1 MNLFDKFFTKYG
13 YKFPKGYPDMKNEQD
28 ILLLESLLN
37 EVLDEPSNLS
47 EAALS
52 KSDLSKPIEGYDDRG
67 QKLLSI
73 ISNKQ
78 PLKLMDG
85 SEAIIDIPKSKN
97 FISALKSKNYDGLS
111 GRNAI
116 TFITT
121 DGDTLTLGS
130 VKKTE
135 EFGSSK
141 GSGGGA
147 EQTAVQ
153 ESSQCLVNAVR
164 YIKGSDITSKD
175 LTPKAL
181 KSAYNSTD
189 TTSGLEEMS
198 NFILNNLEWQNSM
211 IQTANLLAKTFT
223 KSYIFYRQKGIV
235 LNIESAAKTALKNAD
250 IGANINKWNPADIW
264 MATEKVSS
272 IEFPTELNALNALIK
287 KLFDSQDLIGV
298 SLKKVSGAAHAEISG
313 GGAGK
318 TYTYEDYI
326 VSPASKDIYLV
337 YNDGRIQWRSF
348 DNLKAY
354 QGEVLGASAKHG
366 KVTHS
371 VANKFVQEAGLP
383 MLANPNDVK
392 EEVLSGSKTFQKKFA
407 QLYKT
412 YTGEDL
418 NKIYDEK
425 TDDWKFSKYLG
436 LNLVDTLDGAS
447 SKQQNSVINNMIN
460 YAKSSSSF
468 SSTYVKI
475 S

>member
-1 MNLFDKFFTKYG
+1 MNTFDKFFIKFG
-13 YKFPKGYPDMKNEQD
+13 YKFPKGYPDMNNEQD

-37 EVLDEPSNLS
+37 EVLDEPSNLF

-52 KSDLSKPIEGYDDRG
+52 KSDLYKSIDGYDDRG

-78 PLKLMDG
+78 PLELMDG
-85 SEAIIDIPKSKN
+85 SEAIVDIPKSKN
-97 FISALKSKNYDGLS
+97 FISVLKSKNYDDLS
-111 GRNAI
+111 SRNKI
-116 TFITT
+116 TFTT
-121 DGDTLTLGS
+121 TEGDTLTLGS
-130 VKKTE
+130 IKKTK

-141 GSGGGA
+141 GSGGGVK
-147 EQTAVQ
+147 QTIVQ
-153 ESSQCLVNAVR
+153 ESSQCLINAVR

-175 LTPKAL
+175 LTSKAL
-181 KSAYNSTD
+181 KSAYNLID
-189 TTSGLEEMS
+189 TTLGLEEMS
-198 NFILNNLEWQNSM
+198 NFILDNLEWQNSM

-223 KSYIFYRQKGIV
+223 KNYIFYRQKGIV

-298 SLKKVSGAAHAEISG
+298 SLKKTSGTAHAEVSN
-313 GGAGK
+313 GGADK

-326 VSPASKDIYLV
+326 VSPSSKDIYLI

-348 DNLKAY
+348 NNLKAY
-354 QGEVLGASAKHG
+354 QGEISGVSAQQG

-371 VANKFVQEAGLP
+371 VTNKFVQEAGLP

-447 SKQQNSVINNMIN
+447 SKQQNSIISNMIN
-460 YAKSSSSF
+460 YAKSNSSF